1 MDGAST
7 VAGQGLASGRIINL
21 LTAMTLGQ
29 HTFTVNAI
37 DNVGHS
43 GSKSVT
49 FSIIVTPD
57 SIIQD
62 VNQFVANGMITL
74 NPQSLLAKL
83 DAAKDDRARGDCTAA
98 GNVYQA
104 FINELQAQTGKG
116 VDPVAAN
123 IMIADAQYLIAH
135 CP

>member
-43 GSKSVT
+43 G
-49 FSIIVTPD
+49 
-57 SIIQD
+57 
-62 VNQFVANGMITL
+62 
-74 NPQSLLAKL
+74 
-83 DAAKDDRARGDCTAA
+83 
-98 GNVYQA
+98 
-104 FINELQAQTGKG
+104 
-116 VDPVAAN
+116 
-123 IMIADAQYLIAH
+123 
-135 CP
+135 